1 MPMNLKHVEAFRAV
15 MVAGSM
21 TAAAKALFT
30 SQPNVSRLISQLE
43 RETGLLLFQRS
54 GVRLI
59 PTSEGTA
66 FFREVERAYVGLQG
80 LANAAAQ
87 IRNLGSGRLR
97 IAAMP
102 SAGLTLVPHAIK
114 RFQALHP
121 GVTVSLHVNTS
132 GTVNHWT
139 ASQFCDLG
147 VAVYISEA
155 SNCDVEMLSKVAAV
169 CVMPASHRLATKPSI
184 KPSDLEGESFISL
197 CHGDGTRAQMDE
209 VFARA
214 GVQRVLA
221 IEAQYTAICCELVRC
236 GMGVTLAHP
245 VVARDFAGPDIAI
258 RPFSPAVLFPTYLL
272 FPPHRPRERL
282 ASAFV
287 EVLREEHDE
296 LIGKMKDIVP
306 DSTPKRVRRQ
316 GVKRA
321 VQ

>member
-1 MPMNLKHVEAFRAV
+1 MNLKHVEAFRAV

-197 CHGDGTRAQMDE
+197 CHGDGTRVQMDE

>member
-1 MPMNLKHVEAFRAV
+1 MNLKHIEAFRAV

-21 TAAAKALFT
+21 TAAARALFT

-43 RETGLLLFQRS
+43 RETGLMLFQRS

-80 LANAAAQ
+80 LANSAAQ

-114 RFQALHP
+114 RFQTLHP

-132 GTVNHWT
+132 GTINHWT

-155 SNCDVEMLSKVAAV
+155 SNCDVELLSKVAAV
-169 CVMPASHRLATKPSI
+169 CVMPAAHRLASKTVI

-197 CHGDGTRAQMDE
+197 CHGDGTRVQMDE

-214 GVQRVLA
+214 GVERVLA

-258 RPFSPAVLFPTYLL
+258 RPFSPVVLFPTYLL

-287 EVLREEHDE
+287 EVLRVEHEE
-296 LIGKMKDIVP
+296 LMGKLAQIVP
-306 DSTPKRVRRQ
+306 EPAPKPARKRS
-316 GVKRA
+316 VKGRA
-321 VQ
+321 G

>member
-1 MPMNLKHVEAFRAV
+1 MNLKHIEAFRAV
-15 MVAGSM
+15 MVSGSM

-43 RETGLLLFQRS
+43 RETGLQLFQRS

-66 FFREVERAYVGLQG
+66 FFREVERAFVGLQG

-102 SAGLTLVPHAIK
+102 SAGITLVPHAIK
-114 RFQALHP
+114 RFVERFP
-121 GVTVSLHVNTS
+121 EVTVSLHVNTS

-147 VAVYISEA
+147 VAVYVSEA
-155 SNCDVEMLSKVAAV
+155 SDCEVEQLSSVSAV
-169 CVMPASHRLATKPSI
+169 CVMPAQHRLASKRVIRPE
-184 KPSDLEGESFISL
+184 DLEGESFISL
-197 CHGDGTRAQMDE
+197 CHGDGTRALMDE
-209 VFARA
+209 VFQRA
-214 GVQRVLA
+214 GVKRVLA
-221 IEAQYTAICCELVRC
+221 IEAQYTAMCCEMVRH

-245 VVARDFAGPDIAI
+245 IVARDYRGPEIAI
-258 RPFSPAVLFPTYLL
+258 RPFLPDTRFPTYLL

-287 EVLREEHDE
+287 DVLRELHEE
-296 LIGKMKDIVP
+296 LLEDVVEP
-306 DSTPKRVRRQ
+306 PPRRAR
-316 GVKRA
+316 RA
-321 VQ
+321 VAAGR

>member
-1 MPMNLKHVEAFRAV
+1 MNLKHIEAFRAV

-21 TAAAKALFT
+21 TAAAKELFT

-59 PTSEGTA
+59 PTSEGNA

-114 RFQALHP
+114 RFHDLYP
-121 GVTVSLHVNTS
+121 EVTVSLHVNSS

-155 SNCDVEMLSKVAAV
+155 SNCEVELLSKVSAV
-169 CVMPASHRLATKPSI
+169 AVMPAAHRLAKKVTLKPA
-184 KPSDLEGESFISL
+184 DFQGEPFISL

-209 VFARA
+209 MFERA
-214 GVQRVLA
+214 GVERVLA
-221 IEAQYTAICCELVRC
+221 IEAQYAAICCEMVRC
-236 GMGVTLAHP
+236 GMGLTLAHP

-282 ASAFV
+282 AMAFTD
-287 EVLREEHDE
+287 VLRAEHDE
-296 LIGKMKDIVP
+296 TLKGLGKGRGQP
-306 DSTPKRVRRQ
+306 
-316 GVKRA
+316 GNG
-321 VQ
+321 

>member
-1 MPMNLKHVEAFRAV
+1 MNLKHIEAFRAV

-43 RETGLLLFQRS
+43 RETGLALFLRS

-102 SAGLTLVPHAIK
+102 SAGWTLVPRALK
-114 RFQALHP
+114 RFQALYP

-147 VAVYISEA
+147 VAVYVSEA
-155 SNCDVEMLSKVAAV
+155 STCEIELFSQVPAL
-169 CVMPASHRLATKPSI
+169 CVMPANHRLAKKASI
-184 KPSDLEGESFISL
+184 RPADLEGESFISL
-197 CHGDGTRAQMDE
+197 CHGDGTRAKMDE
-209 VFARA
+209 VFERA

-221 IEAQYTAICCELVRC
+221 MEAQYAAICCEMVRC

-245 VVARDFAGPDIAI
+245 VVAHEFIGPEVAI
-258 RPFSPAVLFPTYLL
+258 RPFLPGVMFSTYLL
-272 FPPHRPRERL
+272 FPPLRPRERL

-287 EVLREEHDE
+287 EVLRAEHESLLSTMSAFDSRKA
-296 LIGKMKDIVP
+296 GKRKEK
-306 DSTPKRVRRQ
+306 TP
-316 GVKRA
+316 
-321 VQ
+321 

>member
-1 MPMNLKHVEAFRAV
+1 MNLKHVEAFRAV

-197 CHGDGTRAQMDE
+197 CHGDGTRVQMDE

-296 LIGKMKDIVP
+296 LIGKMKDILP

>member
-1 MPMNLKHVEAFRAV
+1 MNLKHIEAFRAV
-15 MVAGSM
+15 MVSGSM

-43 RETGLLLFQRS
+43 RDTGLQLFQRS

-66 FFREVERAYVGLQG
+66 FFREVERAFVGLQG

-102 SAGLTLVPHAIK
+102 SAGMTLVPHAIK
-114 RFQALHP
+114 RFHALFP
-121 GVTVSLHVNTS
+121 DVTVSLHVNTS

-139 ASQFCDLG
+139 ASRFCDLG
-147 VAVYISEA
+147 VAVYVSEA
-155 SNCDVEMLSKVAAV
+155 SDCEVEQLSNVAAV
-169 CVMPASHRLATKPSI
+169 CVMPANHRLAAKRNIRP
-184 KPSDLEGESFISL
+184 KDLEGESFISL
-197 CHGDGTRAQMDE
+197 CHGDGTRAVMDE
-209 VFARA
+209 VFQRA

-221 IEAQYTAICCELVRC
+221 IEAQYTAMCCEMVRH

-245 VVARDFAGPDIAI
+245 IVARDFVGPDIVI
-258 RPFSPAVLFPTYLL
+258 RPFQPVTRFPTYLL

-287 EVLREEHDE
+287 EVLRELHDE
-296 LIGKMKDIVP
+296 LLDGIV
-306 DSTPKRVRRQ
+306 
-316 GVKRA
+316 
-321 VQ
+321 

>member
-1 MPMNLKHVEAFRAV
+1 MNLKHVEAFRAV
-15 MVAGSM
+15 MMAGSM

-80 LANAAAQ
+80 LTNAAAQ

-121 GVTVSLHVNTS
+121 DVTVSLHVNTS

-155 SNCDVEMLSKVAAV
+155 SNCEVEMLSKVAAV
-169 CVMPASHRLATKPSI
+169 CVMPAVHRLASKAVI
-184 KPSDLEGESFISL
+184 KPADLEGESFISL

-209 VFARA
+209 VFLRA
-214 GVQRVLA
+214 GVERKLA

-245 VVARDFAGPDIAI
+245 GVALDFAGLDIAI
-258 RPFSPAVLFPTYLL
+258 RPFSPAVMFPMYLL

-282 ASAFV
+282 ASAFI

-296 LIGKMKDIVP
+296 LMEKMARIVP
-306 DSTPKRVRRQ
+306 DSAPKKTRKRS
-316 GVKRA
+316 GKRA